1 MTADA
6 PSGLAP
12 RFRPRTEILLVLG
25 LSLGQSAIYSVL
37 SIIRSLTQGPLN
49 QQTTTINNSVTPERP
64 WLDLA
69 YQVAGIAFPLVPVG
83 VALYLLWQTGDRAR
97 IGFDLRRPGFDLG
110 RGFFAAAIIGIPGLV
125 FYVAARELGFNTNV
139 APANLAENWW
149 TIPVLAGYAVMNGVL
164 EEVIMLG
171 FLFVRFEQLKL
182 GPWTGIVISALI
194 RGSYH
199 LYQGFGGFIGNVVM
213 GLVFGWAYQRYGRS
227 LPLIVA
233 HWLLDIVSFL
243 GFPLALALWPTLFA

>member
-12 RFRPRTEILLVLG
+12 RFRPRTESLLVLG

-110 RGFFAAAIIGIPGLV
+110 RGFFAAAILRAAAQLRRSSMERSRRPAYSTQTTVGI
-125 FYVAARELGFNTNV
+125 R
-139 APANLAENWW
+139 
-149 TIPVLAGYAVMNGVL
+149 
-164 EEVIMLG
+164 
-171 FLFVRFEQLKL
+171 
-182 GPWTGIVISALI
+182 
-194 RGSYH
+194 
-199 LYQGFGGFIGNVVM
+199 
-213 GLVFGWAYQRYGRS
+213 
-227 LPLIVA
+227 
-233 HWLLDIVSFL
+233 
-243 GFPLALALWPTLFA
+243 